1 MGVSERGGV
10 GVPVIA
16 IEVHHEPHLVDRS
29 MSGEQGHQLIFVH
42 VTRYL
47 TYEHLDRGCDS
58 LRESYLQPQRIL

>member
-29 MSGEQGHQLIFVH
+29 MS
-42 VTRYL
+42 
-47 TYEHLDRGCDS
+47 
-58 LRESYLQPQRIL
+58 